1 MAPATPH
8 RSPLENLGSVARSV
22 GRALGP
28 VAAVVSPAGRSL
40 AIVTIVSWWL
50 GRRLG
55 WIEGTWIAATGLVLL
70 AMSVVFLLGAS
81 RLSVEL
87 VVQPQRVTA
96 GDTHP
101 GGRLVVSNPGV
112 RRTLPQVMESRRA
125 TRAGPRGS
133 ISQTQLGAAAVVF
146 RPADRPPRRHRGGP
160 GDIGA
165 GDPLGLL
172 QRRVGWTESVKLYV
186 HPRTVTIENLGAG
199 FLRDLE
205 GQPTVDLSDND
216 VAFHALREYQP
227 GDDRRF
233 VHWKST
239 ARAGKL
245 MVRQFVDTRRSHL
258 AIILDTDP
266 TSYDADGVEFEHAV
280 SIAGSLGLRALRD
293 EQQITM
299 RTGSGPISSGHG
311 REFLDGLAGLALARR
326 PMPLS
331 TLATDLNATS
341 PEISTVVLLT
351 GSAASSAALQV
362 ALTRFGENVRRLGI
376 HALDGGTT
384 VVRPVG
390 SLALARRRRWF
401 RRMAGRS
408 PTGRCAGHLRVDR
421 RRLFAPERRGVAG
434 QGDRRRPSESGIGLR
449 CRTNLGDGV
458 GRGAH
463 DVGAGRRRR
472 RPDGDPAAVR
482 RPGRRACDERGP
494 PDPRAPRAD
503 VADGGT
509 AGPHGPVRHRAQR
522 TSGSRAGSSSSASF
536 RGSRSGGAAPAV
548 RPAPGCSS
556 RASSVVPSCWASPAG
571 RLGWTSPIAS
581 SGLMPSRVTLREQV
595 EPPFDPTRHPSPL
608 AGFRHYT
615 SDEAPNLRD
624 ETVFTVTGMPKGESL
639 RLAIM
644 DSYDGIVWQVGGD
657 ADGAE
662 EASGLFRRIGERID
676 TDVVGDDASVRIEV
690 GAYNDIWLPTV
701 GTVTSVHFE
710 GSVSRRDQLTG
721 ALRFNRSTNV
731 GAIPRRLQRGDVV
744 DLDVVVTEQPE
755 AKDLLGRQPGSAP
768 NAMSLTSPSGEPVMT
783 EELSELA
790 TVLTGDLLAGYDVTA
805 AIATAFAT
813 TDPRFGFSDG
823 NVGEQPASPGHYAA
837 RLRSLALDAEE
848 RKAAYGNGEQYAAA
862 HALMSRKAG
871 VPSRVVM
878 GFCPPPSGCAAG
890 RIRLQG
896 SDIAAWTE
904 VSIDVAKHRGPG

>member
-112 RRTLPQVMESRRA
+112 RRTLPQVMEVSTGDEGLALAVPSLKRNSAPQPLSFDLPTARRA
-125 TRAGPRGS
+125 VIEVGPATSVR
-133 ISQTQLGAAAVVF
+133 
-146 RPADRPPRRHRGGP
+146 
-160 GDIGA
+160 

-390 SLALARRRRWF
+390 SLALAR
-401 RRMAGRS
+401 
-408 PTGRCAGHLRVDR
+408 
-421 RRLFAPERRGVAG
+421 VAG
-434 QGDRRRPSESGIGLR
+434 LD
-449 CRTNLGDGV
+449 D
-458 GRGAH
+458 
-463 DVGAGRRRR
+463 
-472 RPDGDPAAVR
+472 
-482 RPGRRACDERGP
+482 
-494 PDPRAPRAD
+494 
-503 VADGGT
+503 
-509 AGPHGPVRHRAQR
+509 
-522 TSGSRAGSSSSASF
+522 
-536 RGSRSGGAAPAV
+536 
-548 RPAPGCSS
+548 
-556 RASSVVPSCWASPAG
+556 
-571 RLGWTSPIAS
+571 
-581 SGLMPSRVTLREQV
+581 
-595 EPPFDPTRHPSPL
+595 L
-608 AGFRHYT
+608 AG
-615 SDEAPNLRD
+615 
-624 ETVFTVTGMPKGESL
+624 
-639 RLAIM
+639 
-644 DSYDGIVWQVGGD
+644 
-657 ADGAE
+657 
-662 EASGLFRRIGERID
+662 
-676 TDVVGDDASVRIEV
+676 
-690 GAYNDIWLPTV
+690 
-701 GTVTSVHFE
+701 
-710 GSVSRRDQLTG
+710 
-721 ALRFNRSTNV
+721 
-731 GAIPRRLQRGDVV
+731 
-744 DLDVVVTEQPE
+744 
-755 AKDLLGRQPGSAP
+755 
-768 NAMSLTSPSGEPVMT
+768 VMFK
-783 EELSELA
+783 
-790 TVLTGDLLAGYDVTA
+790 V
-805 AIATAFAT
+805 
-813 TDPRFGFSDG
+813 
-823 NVGEQPASPGHYAA
+823 A
-837 RLRSLALDAEE
+837 RL
-848 RKAAYGNGEQYAAA
+848 
-862 HALMSRKAG
+862 
-871 VPSRVVM
+871 
-878 GFCPPPSGCAAG
+878 
-890 RIRLQG
+890 
-896 SDIAAWTE
+896 
-904 VSIDVAKHRGPG
+904 